1 MAASVMTER
10 WAEPSRNATNE
21 GSAVASLRSV
31 TKKFGSQIALDRFSL
46 QLYPGEVVAL
56 LGPNGAGKTTAV
68 RLLLGLSQATT
79 GEVEIF
85 GGNPRDRASRLR
97 LGAMLQVG
105 RMPETLRVRE
115 HLQLFS
121 SYYAHPRPL
130 DELLAVAGLEGLQE
144 RLFGTLSGGQKQR
157 MLFALALCGNPDLIC
172 LDEPTLGMDVEAR
185 RAMWEQVRRLA
196 AMGKT
201 VLLTTHYL
209 EEADALASRI
219 IVIQRGK
226 VIAEGTPEELKTA
239 DGSRTIRCITTLE
252 ASFVSA
258 LPGVTDVEQDGG
270 SMLVRTRT
278 PEAVLRTMLQQDTA
292 LSGLEVRAAALEDA
306 FLALTNQT
314 PSHPIGGTMATAI
327 ALNVTRP
334 SMPRIFFNEARF
346 ELLKLSR
353 NRSYLF
359 SMIGFPVVFYL
370 LFGVTNKDAVF
381 QGHTIARYLLAG
393 YSCFGA
399 MGSSLFGIGAGLA
412 FERGHGWLE
421 MKRASPMPAAA
432 YLLAKLCVSITFAV
446 GITILLM
453 ILGTALA
460 GVHITAMEGL
470 RLVLVIAGGVLPFAS
485 LGLVIGLLM
494 PSNAAPGVINLIYL
508 PLSFC
513 GGLWMPIETL
523 PHWLQLIAHGLPS
536 YWFSRLALRT
546 IGYFDGSPVVAWSV
560 LGSYTVLF
568 LLAAA
573 FIFRRQE
580 AQA

>member
-1 MAASVMTER
+1 
-10 WAEPSRNATNE
+10 
-21 GSAVASLRSV
+21 
-31 TKKFGSQIALDRFSL
+31 
-46 QLYPGEVVAL
+46 
-56 LGPNGAGKTTAV
+56 
-68 RLLLGLSQATT
+68 
-79 GEVEIF
+79 
-85 GGNPRDRASRLR
+85 
-97 LGAMLQVG
+97 
-105 RMPETLRVRE
+105 
-115 HLQLFS
+115 
-121 SYYAHPRPL
+121 
-130 DELLAVAGLEGLQE
+130 
-144 RLFGTLSGGQKQR
+144 
-157 MLFALALCGNPDLIC
+157 
-172 LDEPTLGMDVEAR
+172 
-185 RAMWEQVRRLA
+185 
-196 AMGKT
+196 
-201 VLLTTHYL
+201 
-209 EEADALASRI
+209 
-219 IVIQRGK
+219 
-226 VIAEGTPEELKTA
+226 
-239 DGSRTIRCITTLE
+239 
-252 ASFVSA
+252 
-258 LPGVTDVEQDGG
+258 
-270 SMLVRTRT
+270 
-278 PEAVLRTMLQQDTA
+278 
-292 LSGLEVRAAALEDA
+292 
-306 FLALTNQT
+306 
-314 PSHPIGGTMATAI
+314 MATAI

-334 SMPRIFFNEARF
+334 SLPRIFFNEARF

-432 YLLAKLCVSITFAV
+432 YLLAKLCVSIIFAV

-460 GVHITAMEGL
+460 GVHITALEGL

-513 GGLWMPIETL
+513 GGLWMPIEAL
-523 PHWLQLIAHGLPS
+523 PHWLQWIAHGLPS
-536 YWFSRLALRT
+536 FWFSRLALRT
-546 IGYFDGSPVVAWSV
+546 IGYFDGSPAVAWSV

-573 FIFRRQE
+573 FTFRRQE